1 MGTSSING
9 PFSMAM
15 LNNQRVDLAA
25 LAVRQEQCQNDE
37 QPHHRGP
44 GKKLDREMWRLNSHG
59 ISQL

>member
-1 MGTSSING
+1 
-9 PFSMAM
+9 MAM

-25 LAVRQEQCQNDE
+25 LAVRQEQCQHDE

-44 GKKLDREMWRLNSHG
+44 GKKLDRGMWRLNSHG